1 MGTKETQWSIGSN
14 IDFFNLRLE
23 LSFFIISGAA
33 AKQKIQRDIHDF
45 GYVIIQRDSK
55 DSGSLFFS
63 INLPPFSKV
72 SLFS

>member
-33 AKQKIQRDIHDF
+33 VKQKIQRDILDLRW
-45 GYVIIQRDSK
+45 G
-55 DSGSLFFS
+55 L
-63 INLPPFSKV
+63 
-72 SLFS
+72 

>member
-33 AKQKIQRDIHDF
+33 VKQKIQRDILDLRW
-45 GYVIIQRDSK
+45 GLSC
-55 DSGSLFFS
+55 SLF
-63 INLPPFSKV
+63 NLIL
-72 SLFS
+72 SLFLDRQKGMLLH